1 MQGIPLPGI
10 PFLDWRE
17 LFHVPEKKR
26 TRTTFMDLAG
36 LENWHD
42 HRMFIVAVLLGLLVF
57 CASAL
62 ATLLL
67 KQRLFAQRLELVAN
81 ERRYRMLFERSP
93 LGVFRITVEGRVLEI
108 NEAGARIFGY
118 ESRLEFRAQNAAALY
133 FDPAERQALLERLKN
148 EKYIT
153 NAEYRLRRKDGTPVW
168 VLQNVTLVESTEEEA
183 TVEGTL
189 MDITDRK
196 QAEADMKKAKEMS
209 EAASRAKGDFM
220 ATMSHEIRTPMNGI
234 LGMTELVLD
243 TELTAEQ
250 RQNLG
255 LVKLSAE
262 SLLSII
268 NDILDFSKIEAGRF
282 AVECIAFDL
291 RRNLVDTMNAFGL
304 RARQKSVELVHT
316 VQPELPDVL
325 LGDPGRIRQVLVNL
339 VGNALKFTEHGEISV
354 QVEKEKQEG
363 DSIWLH
369 FTIRDTGMGISPQMQ
384 AKIFEPFTQED
395 GSMTRNYG
403 GTGLGLTISKRLVEK
418 MGGKIWLQSETGKG
432 STFHFTVE
440 LIRKSASLA
449 HANDSPPQGIPLSP
463 VHSYRN
469 EQRRVLLVEDNAV
482 NQTLALRLL
491 EKNGFAVTLAGD
503 GQAALDEIEKN
514 RFDIVLMDIQMPR
527 MDGMA
532 ATAAIRAREKLTGE
546 HLPIV
551 AMTAHA
557 LKGDEERCMAA
568 GMDRYLAKP
577 IRTSELFAKI
587 EELTGNQIAKSTSAG
602 K

>member
-1 MQGIPLPGI
+1 
-10 PFLDWRE
+10 
-17 LFHVPEKKR
+17 
-26 TRTTFMDLAG
+26 
-36 LENWHD
+36 
-42 HRMFIVAVLLGLLVF
+42 
-57 CASAL
+57 
-62 ATLLL
+62 
-67 KQRLFAQRLELVAN
+67 
-81 ERRYRMLFERSP
+81 
-93 LGVFRITVEGRVLEI
+93 
-108 NEAGARIFGY
+108 
-118 ESRLEFRAQNAAALY
+118 
-133 FDPAERQALLERLKN
+133 
-148 EKYIT
+148 
-153 NAEYRLRRKDGTPVW
+153 
-168 VLQNVTLVESTEEEA
+168 
-183 TVEGTL
+183 
-189 MDITDRK
+189 
-196 QAEADMKKAKEMS
+196 
-209 EAASRAKGDFM
+209 
-220 ATMSHEIRTPMNGI
+220 
-234 LGMTELVLD
+234 
-243 TELTAEQ
+243 
-250 RQNLG
+250 
-255 LVKLSAE
+255 
-262 SLLSII
+262 
-268 NDILDFSKIEAGRF
+268 
-282 AVECIAFDL
+282 
-291 RRNLVDTMNAFGL
+291 
-304 RARQKSVELVHT
+304 
-316 VQPELPDVL
+316 
-325 LGDPGRIRQVLVNL
+325 
-339 VGNALKFTEHGEISV
+339 
-354 QVEKEKQEG
+354 
-363 DSIWLH
+363 
-369 FTIRDTGMGISPQMQ
+369 MGISPQMQ